1 MKEEILPNG
10 NHRLTSPNGIRDK
23 RRGDIHSEVVCKP
36 ENVSLY
42 EDADDSANDSANDSK

>member
-1 MKEEILPNG
+1 MNKELLPNG
-10 NHRLTSPNGIRDK
+10 NYRLTSPNGIRDK

-42 EDADDSANDSANDSK
+42 EDANEDANDSK